1 MQVSYTDGQES
12 SESLLSAQTAAV
24 ANVNDAP
31 VGAPFITG
39 TVAEDQVLTAD
50 TTGISDD
57 DGLGVLSYQWLR
69 DGADIGGA
77 TSSTYTVTS
86 ADVGTR
92 ISVVV
97 SYTDGQGGDE
107 SVTSA
112 QTAVVADLN
121 VAATAAATDGDNPVT
136 TPVPIVDNPREVDI
150 GNPADLAGP
159 RIVPL
164 DMEPSPFPVESYA
177 SLGGGGTVN
186 KPEKGQKDQAAEAEV
201 SAESDPASNQPSE
214 EEGSPTRPPAGT
226 EVASILA
233 SKESLPNMEMA
244 RAELPASFQK
254 QTRPGQGLSI
264 VMQASG
270 YQHLRESLDAVKQE
284 MTSHSRL
291 SKVYLGSAV
300 VSSIGLSVGY
310 VVWVL
315 RGGMLLASLL
325 SSMPAW
331 QFLDPLP
338 ILARKREDER
348 SEDKESLESIVNKQ
362 PEEVDPRKKTAE
374 GSPDAGG
381 KRQ

>member
-1 MQVSYTDGQES
+1 
-12 SESLLSAQTAAV
+12 
-24 ANVNDAP
+24 
-31 VGAPFITG
+31 
-39 TVAEDQVLTAD
+39 
-50 TTGISDD
+50 
-57 DGLGVLSYQWLR
+57 
-69 DGADIGGA
+69 
-77 TSSTYTVTS
+77 
-86 ADVGTR
+86 
-92 ISVVV
+92 
-97 SYTDGQGGDE
+97 
-107 SVTSA
+107 
-112 QTAVVADLN
+112 
-121 VAATAAATDGDNPVT
+121 
-136 TPVPIVDNPREVDI
+136 
-150 GNPADLAGP
+150 
-159 RIVPL
+159 
-164 DMEPSPFPVESYA
+164 
-177 SLGGGGTVN
+177 LGGGDSVT
-186 KPEKGQKDQAAEAEV
+186 EQKQTPNGEATEAEV
-201 SAESDPASNQPSE
+201 SAESDSASNQPSD

-244 RAELPASFQK
+244 RAELPASSEK
-254 QTRPGQGLSI
+254 QTQPGQGPSI

-310 VVWVL
+310 VVWLL
-315 RGGMLLASLL
+315 RGGMLLASFL